1 MNYPFHYLSTI
12 RKRFFQR
19 INFFPIIYFDK
30 TQIQSN
36 RLYVSQLQI
45 TMSKPA
51 EKGSTDKKID
61 LSENKL
67 SREEVKAQREAK
79 KAAKLAKKKGKVN

>member
-1 MNYPFHYLSTI
+1 
-12 RKRFFQR
+12 
-19 INFFPIIYFDK
+19 
-30 TQIQSN
+30 
-36 RLYVSQLQI
+36 
-45 TMSKPA
+45 MSKPA

-79 KAAKLAKKKGKVN
+79 KAAKLAKKKGKVNSNYSHTKEKFLIYFILY